1 MVTSRSSRRT
11 RITSE
16 SSSSGGGDSSGSS
29 DSDEQHS
36 NNGSAHEQ
44 EEVVRARGQ
53 HHVINGPFFAS
64 LLSLSSANKVRFLP
78 SVWFLKSVGRN
89 AP

>member
-53 HHVINGPFFAS
+53 HHVINGPFFCLS
-64 LLSLSSANKVRFLP
+64 PLSLQLTRQENMHREENP
-78 SVWFLKSVGRN
+78 SVCNK
-89 AP
+89 